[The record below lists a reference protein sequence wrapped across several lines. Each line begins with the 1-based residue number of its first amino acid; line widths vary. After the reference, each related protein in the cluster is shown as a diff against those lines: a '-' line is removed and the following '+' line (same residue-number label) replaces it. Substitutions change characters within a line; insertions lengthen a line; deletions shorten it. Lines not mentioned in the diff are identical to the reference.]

1 MRRLAAFSPFV
12 EPPVNTLHLELRTA
26 TARQHQDL
34 DAALAGALDDR
45 RGYTR
50 YLLGMLALVELLAA
64 APAAVD
70 ARAAWSEWVDPRR
83 QALLRQDLRDL
94 GLLPLAHGLAPLPGS
109 CWMGANYVLEG
120 SALGARVLLR
130 AAERLRL
137 REPGLPLAFLQHH
150 ARPGDRWPRFV
161 DELQTLEGGLRAD
174 AVRGARHAF
183 DVVADGLIEKESA

>member
-1 MRRLAAFSPFV
+1 MRRLAVFSPFA
-12 EPPVNTLHLELRTA
+12 ESPVNTLHLELRTA

-34 DAALAGALDDR
+34 DAALAGGLDDR
-45 RGYTR
+45 DGYVR
-50 YLLGMLALVELLAA
+50 YLLGMLALVELLATP
-64 APAAVD
+64 PAAVD
-70 ARAAWSEWVDPRR
+70 ARSAWTQWFDPRR
-83 QALLRQDLRDL
+83 GELLRQDLRAL
-94 GLLPLAHGLAPLPGS
+94 GLLPLAHGLAPLPAS

-150 ARPGDRWPRFV
+150 ARRDDRWPRFL
-161 DELQTLEGGLRAD
+161 DELQMLDGRLRDD

-183 DVVADGLIEKESA
+183 GVVADGLIQKESA